1 MKTIESVRLE
11 KKLSAPKSV
20 TTKVELN
27 YTKDSTTDCT
37 IPIGTKLNVHFS
49 ETNLNRVYFD
59 YNGSLR
65 ALSIVNAHK
74 YITGFSKSPSLSTLE
89 RWSNDGY
96 CKTPTGDK
104 TEPDGYG
111 MDGCPSWLLVVGMI

>member
-1 MKTIESVRLE
+1 MKTIESVKLE

-20 TTKVELN
+20 TTKVALN
-27 YTKDSTTDCT
+27 FTKDAATACT
-37 IPIGTKLNVHFS
+37 IPAGTKLDIYFS
-49 ETNLNRVYFD
+49 EVSLNRIYFD

-65 ALSIVNAHK
+65 AMTITNAHK
-74 YITGFSKSPSLSTLE
+74 YVTGFSKSPTLPTLE

-96 CKTPTGDK
+96 CKTATGDK

-111 MDGCPSWLLVVGMI
+111 MDGCPSWMMVLGLI